1 MVVAGVNEVVRG
13 VLLPWFNAFRFFVQC
28 VERFE
33 SESGRTFVPSKEAA
47 QSSTN
52 DVDVWIL
59 AATQVNTN

>member
-1 MVVAGVNEVVRG
+1 
-13 VLLPWFNAFRFFVQC
+13 LPWFNAFRFFVQC